1 MSASEHL
8 DGKDMQRQHHLLRQY
23 HLGNYTVGGIK
34 RVGGQV
40 YQYSID

>member
-8 DGKDMQRQHHLLRQY
+8 DGKDMQRQHLLLRQDY
-23 HLGNYTVGGIK
+23 LGIYTVGGIK

-40 YQYSID
+40 